1 MPPNP
6 LQPQQPHVTNT
17 VRMKSAELQK
27 LHEELEAANRGN
39 SHARK
44 CIRLDYL
51 QMSVRVEMHQAGGSA
66 VTLQYAARNIS
77 SEGLGILHNS
87 YVHPNTRCIVHL
99 KHRDGHE
106 VPIEALAVRCRHVKG
121 LVHEVGLRFKA
132 SINVRDF
139 ITVDPMEGSFILEHV
154 DPSKIAGSL
163 LHIDD
168 SPMDRRLARH
178 YLSETRLN
186 IVSVETSKTAL
197 ERVREGFDI
206 IVVDNDLEGM
216 TGVELIQTIRAQGIA
231 VPVIMLTADTRPE
244 AKQGARDARVNAV
257 IPKPTSK
264 PLLLQAL
271 AEFLIVNN
279 TGPAEVGGAVVSS
292 LAPNDPTFKF
302 VPEFVE
308 ELKQFADKITKAI
321 VTDDTATA
329 RRICYQLK
337 GAAPALGFAGIG
349 ESATAAMTAID
360 STGNLADSGKQLRQL
375 VGMCTRAKAKDD
387 SRKPEVR
394 KAG

>member
-1 MPPNP
+1 
-6 LQPQQPHVTNT
+6 
-17 VRMKSAELQK
+17 MKSAELQK

-51 QMSVRVEMHQAGGSA
+51 QMSVRVEMHQAGGSS

-99 KHRDGHE
+99 KHRDGRE

-132 SINVRDF
+132 PINVRDF
-139 ITVDPMEGSFILEHV
+139 IVVDPMEGSFILEHV
-154 DPSKIAGSL
+154 DPAKITGSL

-168 SPMDRRLARH
+168 SPMDRRLVRH
-178 YLSETRLN
+178 YLAETRLN

-197 ERVREGFDI
+197 ERVGEGFDI

-244 AKQGARDARVNAV
+244 AKQGARDARVSAL

-292 LAPNDPTFKF
+292 LPPTDPTFKF

-308 ELKQFADKITKAI
+308 ELKQFADKITKSI
-321 VTDDTATA
+321 VTDDMATA

-349 ESATAAMTAID
+349 ESAAAAMTAID
-360 STGNLADSGKQLRQL
+360 SAGNLADSGKQLRQL